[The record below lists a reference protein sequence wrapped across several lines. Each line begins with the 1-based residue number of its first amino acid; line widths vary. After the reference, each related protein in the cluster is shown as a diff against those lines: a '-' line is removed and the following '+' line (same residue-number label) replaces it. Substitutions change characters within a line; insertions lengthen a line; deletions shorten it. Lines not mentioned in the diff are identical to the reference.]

1 VLYGSQSYSVWL
13 QSFSESTQDSVF
25 HTAGVPLIVH
35 INLYRQEVLEDSQLP
50 AFQVQIVQ
58 ILAAA
63 GGGRY
68 REFDVVKKY
77 C

>member
-1 VLYGSQSYSVWL
+1 MGARAIQFGFKLFLKILKILYSILLGYLLWY
-13 QSFSESTQDSVF
+13 
-25 HTAGVPLIVH
+25 